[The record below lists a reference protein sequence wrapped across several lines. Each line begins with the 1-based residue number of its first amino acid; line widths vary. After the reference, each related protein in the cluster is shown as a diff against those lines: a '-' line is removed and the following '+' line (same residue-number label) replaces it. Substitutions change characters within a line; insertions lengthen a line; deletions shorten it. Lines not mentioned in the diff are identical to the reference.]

1 MSKTAVVALGG
12 NAITRSGQHGTHS
25 EQMENA
31 RAMASA
37 IRGLRESG
45 WNVVLVHGNGPQVGN
60 LAIQQRAASDQV
72 PEMPLHVL
80 GAMTEGQLGSLLALA
95 VREAGGVDLPG
106 VVTVVTHVVVRKD
119 DPAFGLPT
127 KPIGPFYTVQ
137 EAARLVSEQ
146 GWVVGEDAGRGY
158 RRLVPSPKP
167 VEIVELDAIR
177 GLIDQGLI
185 VVAAGGGGI
194 PVVEEGGSLQGIDA
208 VIDKDSAAQ
217 RLANALGAEALVLV
231 TDVPAVMLD
240 FGKDTQR
247 AIGEITADE
256 AQGHADD
263 GQFPEGSMGP
273 KMRAAIQFVREGG
286 ATAVVTNAARAVA
299 SLNPGAGDDAEP
311 GTRIVA
317 ADQHLGAAP

>member
-12 NAITRSGQHGTHS
+12 NAITRSGQAGTQA

-31 RAMASA
+31 RAMAVA
-37 IRGLRESG
+37 VRGLRESG

-60 LAIQQRAASDQV
+60 LAIQQRAGAGQV
-72 PEMPLHVL
+72 PELPLHVL

-95 VREAGGVDLPG
+95 VRETGGVDLPG
-106 VVTVVTHVVVRKD
+106 VVTVVTHVVVRAD

-177 GLIDQGLI
+177 NLVDAGLI

-194 PVVEEGGSLQGIDA
+194 PS
-208 VIDKDSAAQ
+208 S
-217 RLANALGAEALVLV
+217 
-231 TDVPAVMLD
+231 T
-240 FGKDTQR
+240 
-247 AIGEITADE
+247 
-256 AQGHADD
+256 
-263 GQFPEGSMGP
+263 
-273 KMRAAIQFVREGG
+273 RAARC
-286 ATAVVTNAARAVA
+286 AA
-299 SLNPGAGDDAEP
+299 STPSS
-311 GTRIVA
+311 TRTPRRS
-317 ADQHLGAAP
+317 GWPPRWAPTRSY